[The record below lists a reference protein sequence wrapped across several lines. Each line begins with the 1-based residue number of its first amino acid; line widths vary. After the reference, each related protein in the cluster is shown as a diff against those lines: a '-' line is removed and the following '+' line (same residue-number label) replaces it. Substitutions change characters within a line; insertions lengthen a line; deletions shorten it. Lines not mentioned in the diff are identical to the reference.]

1 MGATC
6 VPLLKITYYVIIMLL
21 PLGLRSSLHINVYLL
36 NLFVNMKFPV
46 LPLSSFDGLLN
57 ALANHINIFITGY
70 YFSWCMM
77 KFFPFLPPPSKL
89 SAIPLYNQFLS
100 AVLLRL
106 SVHFPYHLPRLK
118 SPR

>member
-1 MGATC
+1 
-6 VPLLKITYYVIIMLL
+6 
-21 PLGLRSSLHINVYLL
+21 
-36 NLFVNMKFPV
+36 
-46 LPLSSFDGLLN
+46 
-57 ALANHINIFITGY
+57 
-70 YFSWCMM
+70 M